1 MSLARSTR
9 RALPD
14 PPSVQER
21 PEPLFVIEPR
31 SGWRG
36 FGFGELWRYREL
48 LYFLIW
54 RDVKVRYKQTVLG
67 VAWAVLQPLLTMVL
81 FTFVFGRLGGLDR
94 GLQVPYPLFAFSGII
109 VWSFFATAVAQSS
122 QSLIGSSHLI
132 SKVYFPRLIIPV
144 AAVGGGLLDLGIS
157 CVMMLILV
165 LGHGLALG
173 ARALLLPLFIATA
186 VVAAV
191 GVGALLSALSVA
203 YRDFRHLTGF
213 LVQTWM
219 FISPVAYPLEMI
231 PERWQLPY
239 ALNPMVGPIAGCRSA
254 LLGQTF
260 PWGPIVISTLSAVAL
275 LFLATAYFR
284 SVERRFADIV

>member
-1 MSLARSTR
+1 MSAVGASPAVTG
-9 RALPD
+9 LPAIKD
-14 PPSVQER
+14 R
-21 PEPLFVIEPR
+21 PAPHLVIEPR
-31 SGWRG
+31 AGWRG
-36 FGFGELWRYREL
+36 FGLLELWPYREL

-67 VAWAVLQPLLTMVL
+67 VAWAILQPLLTMLL
-81 FTFVFGRLGGLDR
+81 FTFVFGRLGGLGSR
-94 GLQVPYPLFAFSGII
+94 MQVPYPVFVYSGILL
-109 VWSFFATAVAQSS
+109 WSFFAAAVTQSS

-144 AAVGGGLLDLGIS
+144 AAIGGGLLDLGIS
-157 CVMMLILV
+157 SAMMLLLV
-165 LGHGLALG
+165 LGHGLPLG
-173 ARALLLPLFIATA
+173 ARALLLPLFIAA
-186 VVAAV
+186 ALVAAV

-203 YRDFRHLTGF
+203 YRDFRYLTGF

-219 FISPVAYPLEMI
+219 FLSPVAYPLEMI
-231 PERWQLPY
+231 PARWQLPY

-254 LLGQTF
+254 LLGQPF
-260 PWGPIVISTLSAVAL
+260 PWGSILISTLSAVVL